1 MPEGMSTIAGSL
13 VGHEFG
19 RGVLVDLGEPRSRRT
34 PALQGGLG
42 MKTGVGMYVI
52 AGVICAAPA
61 VGAESVP
68 LKPGEYQVTAVTESS
83 NGEAGKPDTRSR
95 CLKEE
100 HLADPDAV
108 FNYYALNGFKP
119 NPANKVMNVSMH
131 GGNVSYEIEGVYAI
145 TRVEGTVSNTS
156 FSVVRKATPKGD
168 KALSVTM
175 KVDGK
180 RTGDCASK

>member
-1 MPEGMSTIAGSL
+1 MTRRVGSYVLAGL
-13 VGHEFG
+13 
-19 RGVLVDLGEPRSRRT
+19 
-34 PALQGGLG
+34 
-42 MKTGVGMYVI
+42 
-52 AGVICAAPA
+52 ICAAPA
-61 VGAESVP
+61 MGAESVP

-83 NGEAGKPDTRSR
+83 SGEAGKPDTHSR

-100 HLADPDAV
+100 HLANPDAV

-131 GGNVSYEIEGVYAI
+131 GGNISYDIEGVYAI
-145 TRVEGTVSNTS
+145 TRVEGTVSGTS

-180 RTGDCASK
+180 RTGDCSSK

>member
-1 MPEGMSTIAGSL
+1 
-13 VGHEFG
+13 
-19 RGVLVDLGEPRSRRT
+19 
-34 PALQGGLG
+34 
-42 MKTGVGMYVI
+42 MKTRIGLYVI
-52 AGVICAAPA
+52 AGVLCAAAP
-61 VGAESVP
+61 VRAESVP

-83 NGEAGKPDTRSR
+83 SGEAGKPDTHSR
-95 CLKEE
+95 CVQEE
-100 HLADPDAV
+100 HLANPDAI

-119 NPANKVMNVSMH
+119 NPANKVMNVSVH
-131 GGNVSYEIEGVYAI
+131 GGTVSYDIEGVYAI
-145 TRVEGTVSNTS
+145 TRVEGTVSNTG

>member
-1 MPEGMSTIAGSL
+1 
-13 VGHEFG
+13 
-19 RGVLVDLGEPRSRRT
+19 
-34 PALQGGLG
+34 

-156 FSVVRKATPKGD
+156 FSVIRKATPKGD